1 MPYSENLYFIAII
14 PKRELREKITASKQ
28 DFANRFNSSKAL
40 KVYPHI
46 TLKAPFKYP
55 SNAHQRVLDWFENL
69 QIDQQPFTIGL
80 KDFGAF
86 HNKNN
91 PVIFIHPEPNTQ
103 LQSMQQEII
112 KDFKTFLPEMV
123 HPTDLKFS
131 PHVTIAYRD
140 LDIDNFQKAWKE
152 YQHKKFDALF
162 EVDAFYLLQ
171 HDSKKWNIIATH
183 DLNQEVAL

>member
-1 MPYSENLYFIAII
+1 MPYLENLYFIAII
-14 PKRELREKITASKQ
+14 PGRELREKITAIKQ
-28 DFANRFNSSKAL
+28 DFATRFNSSKAL

-55 SNAHQRVLDWFENL
+55 SNAHQRVMDWFENL
-69 QIDQQPFTIGL
+69 QINQQPFAIEL

-91 PVIFIHPEPNTQ
+91 PVIFIHPETNTQ
-103 LQSMQQEII
+103 LLNMQQEII
-112 KDFKTFLPEMV
+112 KDFKTFLPAMA

-131 PHVTIAYRD
+131 PHVTVAYRD
-140 LDIDNFQKAWKE
+140 LDANNFKKAWQE
-152 YQHKKFDALF
+152 YQYKKFDGLF
-162 EVDAFYLLQ
+162 DINAFYLMQ

-183 DLNQEVAL
+183 NLNQEVAL